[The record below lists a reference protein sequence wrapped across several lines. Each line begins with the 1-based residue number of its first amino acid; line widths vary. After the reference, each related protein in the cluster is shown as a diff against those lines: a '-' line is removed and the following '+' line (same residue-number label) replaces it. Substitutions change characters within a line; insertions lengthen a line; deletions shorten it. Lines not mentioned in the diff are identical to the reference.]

1 MAATNPA
8 ARAWDRLRV
17 VADSAANGTTG
28 NGTTGNRPGD
38 GHSGDRTG
46 QIDPE
51 FTAYPLREL
60 AAAALQRAAD
70 LGAQH
75 TDFRAERI
83 REQQIRLSDGKL
95 VTLFDGD
102 DLGLAVR
109 VVLDGTWGFASAV
122 DLTQAAALRAAEEAV
137 EVARV
142 AAAIN
147 TERIELADEPA
158 YGDVSWVSAYRVDPL
173 QVSVAD
179 KVALLAGWSSSLLAH
194 DRIDHADT
202 SLHQVRECKF
212 YADGAT
218 TALQQRVRL
227 HPVVTAIAVEPGGR
241 FETMRTLAPPA
252 GRGLE
257 YLGGSPW
264 AGPGATAWDFPAEL
278 AQMPGLLAGKLAAPS
293 IQAGRYDLVI
303 DPSNL
308 WLTIHESI
316 GHATELD
323 RALGYEAAYAG
334 TSFAT
339 LDKLGSLQYGSPSMH
354 VTGDRTAEHG
364 LATIGY
370 DDEGVA
376 TRSWDLITGGV
387 LTGYQL
393 DRRMARMEGF
403 GRSNGCAFADSPAHM
418 PIQRMANVS
427 LEPAE
432 GGPSTEELIAGVE
445 NGIYILGDKSWSIDM
460 QRYNFQF
467 TGQRFYK
474 IEHGRLGGQ
483 LRDVA
488 YQATTTDFWNSMEA
502 AGGPETYVLGGAFNC
517 GKGQPGQVAPVSHG
531 CPAVLMRGVRIL
543 NTVEEGA

>member
-1 MAATNPA
+1 
-8 ARAWDRLRV
+8 V
-17 VADSAANGTTG
+17 
-28 NGTTGNRPGD
+28 PG
-38 GHSGDRTG
+38 
-46 QIDPE
+46 IDPE
-51 FTAYPLREL
+51 FTAYPLAEL
-60 AAAALQRAAD
+60 AAAARQRATE

-75 TDFRAERI
+75 ADFRAERI
-83 REQQIRLSDGKL
+83 RAQRIGLSDGHL
-95 VTLFDGD
+95 ETMFDAD

-109 VVLDGTWGFASAV
+109 VVLDGSWGFAASV
-122 DLTQAAALRAAEEAV
+122 DLTAASAVRAAEDAV
-137 EVARV
+137 QVARV

-147 TERIELADEPA
+147 SEPIELADEPG
-158 YGDVSWVSAYRVDPL
+158 YGQASWISSYQVDPFE
-173 QVSVAD
+173 VGVAD
-179 KVALLAGWSSSLLAH
+179 KVALLTEWSSHLLA
-194 DRIDHADT
+194 DQRIGHVDA
-202 SLHQVRECKF
+202 SLYQVRECKF

-227 HPVVTAIAVEPGGR
+227 HPVVTAIAAEPGGR

-264 AGPGATAWDFPAEL
+264 ADGHPGAWDFPAEL
-278 AQMPGLLAGKLAAPS
+278 AQLPGLLAEKLAAPS
-293 IQAGRYDLVI
+293 VQAGRYDLVV

-339 LDKLGSLQYGSPSMH
+339 VDKLGQLQYGSPLMH
-354 VTGDRTAEHG
+354 VTGDRTAEYG
-364 LATIGY
+364 LATIGF
-370 DDEGVA
+370 DDEGVGA
-376 TRSWDLITGGV
+376 QSWDLITGGV

-393 DRRMARMEGF
+393 DRRMARMRGLP
-403 GRSNGCAFADSPAHM
+403 RSNGCAFADSPAHM

-427 LEPAE
+427 LQPAA
-432 GGPSTEELIAGVE
+432 GGPATEELIAGVE
-445 NGIYILGDKSWSIDM
+445 QGMYVVGDKSWSIDM

-467 TGQRFYK
+467 TGQRFYR
-474 IEHGRLGGQ
+474 IEHGRLAGQ

-502 AGGPETYVLGGAFNC
+502 IGGPQTYVLGGAFNC

-531 CPAVLMRGVRIL
+531 CPAALMRGVRIL
-543 NTVEEGA
+543 NTVAEGS